1 MDILDIWAWEVTKAM
16 INQGAAFQESLY
28 HDAPPF
34 WQPPL
39 INGITI
45 VLHVESDEV
54 TPHESFYYLQNRHI
68 LIRSSISSYLKH
80 KEQLKWWTDPI
91 ETF

>member
-1 MDILDIWAWEVTKAM
+1 MEAT

-28 HDAPPF
+28 HVGSPPF

-45 VLHVESDEV
+45 VLQVESDEV

-80 KEQLKWWTDPI
+80 EEQLKWWTDPLG
-91 ETF
+91 TF